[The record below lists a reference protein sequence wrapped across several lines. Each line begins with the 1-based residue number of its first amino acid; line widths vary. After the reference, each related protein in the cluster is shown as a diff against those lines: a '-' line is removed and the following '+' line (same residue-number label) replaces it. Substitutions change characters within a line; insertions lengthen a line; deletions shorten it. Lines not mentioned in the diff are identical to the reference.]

1 MLVVEPPITWNDDD
15 RLPHDASA
23 IVQMVRQSQN
33 NEKLSASIDYTAALG
48 QLQNHAALAVQKL
61 WRGVRGRRYC
71 RYLAKQRDEEEDEED
86 AREMDRVVVLK
97 EAEVEWWDDG
107 DENDRAEQDDVEVVE
122 VAWRLHRERQS
133 LRHLRHLYSIC
144 SLVAREMNA
153 RRQIMAEVRQAAC
166 PIASGL
172 LSLYEQQV
180 RCVLAGDAEN
190 FQRRARATWLQMEA
204 FVVRSQIIVQQRNEH
219 LSIRELFEGV
229 EGLQAKCD
237 KGHRAVVAAWWH
249 GWTTLAKQE
258 CLAAQDVHRNQFTNR
273 AHATFALLHWETE
286 EVKWR
291 TRWSIREFCGRAAVE
306 RDIGDV
312 TFGWECARVQRQRM
326 ETEMDDRQALE
337 AAEVADRRALCQ
349 HAALI
354 AGHLQAFR
362 ERLAMEAEETQL
374 RAALNMAADDALV
387 FLELSRDLQR
397 EEGAHRAELQ
407 SNCAAERAG
416 LPLANCLE
424 MEAVARESGLWG
436 EAIAFFGLTEVHQR
450 AWIGLEQLLGHH
462 RQAQRELEG
471 RHGAEAKALQRR
483 HSELLGLLMLTA
495 EETRARATVTLRIAA
510 QCQTLL
516 ERGELAQ
523 RWAMERGEQCTID
536 ALVAAL
542 LGQGAAL
549 EEARAR
555 HILRQME
562 ALERDDLQSSIAN
575 QFNRLLEAWGQKRL
589 TEVISQEEF
598 LRQGL
603 RQAERG
609 DRAVLERTC
618 RETAAVLEAQ
628 HLLDFRVPS
637 SPCRSLEGTLTG
649 TMYSRLSELGD
660 EDSFHDPQRRILDLT
675 MPDAHVRMVATPES
689 PTRVSILKQRK
700 TGQQPFSQEE
710 SPGAGRLA
718 LDESVANDAV
728 QEQSQTRKKKGR
740 RKKEAD
746 AQPLSPDE
754 AGQLPRGKRKL
765 KSRTI
770 PAEEPMEARPPPG
783 SVTSLESPAV
793 PLPGPSQLAGRDWQT
808 RPRPEN
814 PPPPLWPTQSPQSTG
829 LGMQCALSPK
839 LVLKSPSLGGHAKG
853 SQGNSV
859 SDEDITSPRPPDQWD
874 ALANSRSSLMNSITD
889 EFLQSLRA
897 NEGWLSTQSTVASHG
912 SSLRDGPSLL
922 QSSLTQ
928 ERKQPSPLAD
938 RLPMSPPPYDPDC
951 DAFGEASPPSKN
963 SVRPTGTPGSLD
975 ESTEDS
981 LTNGPSPARKSF
993 KDLKAHAED
1002 LKSNLNARTKEVTKS
1017 KIKELEFF
1025 KKEDEGPP
1033 GPLPPLRWR
1042 APRRTHQLQPLK
1054 RLELEEREAPLGKGA
1069 LR

>member
-1 MLVVEPPITWNDDD
+1 
-15 RLPHDASA
+15 
-23 IVQMVRQSQN
+23 
-33 NEKLSASIDYTAALG
+33 
-48 QLQNHAALAVQKL
+48 
-61 WRGVRGRRYC
+61 
-71 RYLAKQRDEEEDEED
+71 
-86 AREMDRVVVLK
+86 MDRVVVLK

-153 RRQIMAEVRQAAC
+153 RRQIMAEARQAAC
-166 PIASGL
+166 LIASGL
-172 LSLYEQQV
+172 LFLYEQQV
-180 RCVLAGDAEN
+180 RYVLAVDAEK
-190 FQRRARATWLQMEA
+190 FQKRACATWLQMKA
-204 FVVRSQIIVQQRNEH
+204 FAARSQIIVQQHNEH

-229 EGLQAKCD
+229 EGLQVKCD
-237 KGHRAVVAAWWH
+237 KGHRAIMAAWWH
-249 GWTTLAKQE
+249 GWTVLAKQE
-258 CLAAQDVHRNQFTNR
+258 CLAAQVVHRSQFTNR
-273 AHATFALLHWETE
+273 VHATFALLHWETE

-312 TFGWECARVQRQRM
+312 TFEWECARAQRQRM
-326 ETEMDDRQALE
+326 ETEMDNRQALE
-337 AAEVADRRALCQ
+337 LAEVADRRALSQ
-349 HAALI
+349 HAAII
-354 AGHLQAFR
+354 AGHLQAYQ

-374 RAALNMAADDALV
+374 RTVFQTAADAALL
-387 FLELSRDLQR
+387 FLELSRDLQL
-397 EEGAHRAELQ
+397 EESAARAELQ
-407 SNCAAERAG
+407 VGCEAESAG

-424 MEAVARESGLWG
+424 MEAVAQ
-436 EAIAFFGLTEVHQR
+436 EAVILDEALAFLSLKEVHQR
-450 AWIGLEQLLGHH
+450 AWVSLEQLLGHH
-462 RQAQRELEG
+462 RQVQWKLEG
-471 RHGAEAKALQRR
+471 RHGAEAKALQRQ
-483 HSELLGLLMLTA
+483 HSEFLALLMLNA
-495 EETRARATVTLRIAA
+495 EETGARAAVMLHIAE

-516 ERGELAQ
+516 ERGEQAQ
-523 RWAMERGEQCTID
+523 RWALERNEQCTID
-536 ALVAAL
+536 ALVATL

-555 HILRQME
+555 HILRRME
-562 ALERDDLQSSIAN
+562 ALERDDLQSSVAS
-575 QFNRLLEAWGQKRL
+575 QFNRLLEAWGQKQL
-589 TEVISQEEF
+589 TEGVAQEEL

-603 RQAERG
+603 RQAERS

-660 EDSFHDPQRRILDLT
+660 EDSFHDPQRHILDLT
-675 MPDAHVRMVATPES
+675 MPDAHVRMVTTPKS
-689 PTRVSILKQRK
+689 PTRMSILRQRK
-700 TGQQPFSQEE
+700 IGQRPPSREE
-710 SPGAGRLA
+710 SPGARRLE
-718 LDESVANDAV
+718 LDESVAPDTV
-728 QEQSQTRKKKGR
+728 HEPQTCKKKGR

-746 AQPLSPDE
+746 AHPLSPDDG
-754 AGQLPRGKRKL
+754 GQLPRGKRKL

-770 PAEEPMEARPPPG
+770 PAEELMKAHPPPG
-783 SVTSLESPAV
+783 SVISLQSPAE
-793 PLPGPSQLAGRDWQT
+793 PLLGPSQLPGRDWQT
-808 RPRPEN
+808 CPRPEN
-814 PPPPLWPTQSPQSTG
+814 PPLPLWSTQSPLSAGPPAAPEGLPLRGG
-829 LGMQCALSPK
+829 LGVQCALSPK
-839 LVLKSPSLGGHAKG
+839 LVLKSPSLGGQAKG

-859 SDEDITSPRPPDQWD
+859 SDGDIGSPRPDQGD
-874 ALANSRSSLMNSITD
+874 TLAMSRSSLMNSVTD

-897 NEGWLSTQSTVASHG
+897 NEGWFSTQSTVTSHG

-951 DAFGEASPPSKN
+951 DAFGEASPPSKY
-963 SVRPTGTPGSLD
+963 SVRPTGTPGSMD

-981 LTNGPSPARKSF
+981 LTRGPSPARKSF
-993 KDLKAHAED
+993 KELKAHAED

-1025 KKEDEGPP
+1025 KKDDGEPP

-1054 RLELEEREAPLGKGA
+1054 RLELEEREAPPGKGA
-1069 LR
+1069 LL